1 MLTMTL
7 ILQEIQA
14 DKRNSYPMA
23 KQQEQQ
29 LQASNNRQ
37 NQESPKKGPQQ
48 SQRKETHQ
56 SPRKEIKVKISSH
69 KSIEGKEGP
78 LFRQYKPHP

>member
-1 MLTMTL
+1 MHLISSPETL
-7 ILQEIQA
+7 GSAFFQEIQA

-29 LQASNNRQ
+29 IQATNHRQ

-48 SQRKETHQ
+48 PPRKETQQ
-56 SPRKEIKVKISSH
+56 SPRKETKVRI
-69 KSIEGKEGP
+69 I
-78 LFRQYKPHP
+78 